1 MFFIFCRVII
11 YTYMPSRK
19 TLQQA
24 LEKEQELLELENSLS
39 DDTYREEC
47 DNKPTQMLR
56 VNEMKN
62 LLEIGENL
70 NSTMKRPTS
79 RMGRRSRP
87 TIRELE
93 TAFIN
98 LPKVA
103 TDKHDEPQQCEREML
118 FNKTTNKSSMKLFID
133 VNNDEVF
140 EDNSIYNVNNMD
152 DTLNIFEDDLPDIT
166 VIYKDYY
173 IRNLPIVKE
182 ELPGLRLSQYK
193 EKIKKMWKISYENPK
208 NNR

>member
-1 MFFIFCRVII
+1 
-11 YTYMPSRK
+11 MPSRR

-24 LEKEQELLELENSLS
+24 LEKEKELLELETRLI
-39 DDTYREEC
+39 DDTYWEEC
-47 DNKPTQMLR
+47 DNKPNQMLR

-62 LLEIGENL
+62 LLEIGENA

-140 EDNSIYNVNNMD
+140 EDNSIYSVNNMD

-193 EKIKKMWKISYENPK
+193 EKIKKMWKISFENPK

>member
-1 MFFIFCRVII
+1 
-11 YTYMPSRK
+11 MPSRK

-24 LEKEQELLELENSLS
+24 LEKEKELLELENRLI
-39 DDTYREEC
+39 DDTYWEEC
-47 DNKPTQMLR
+47 DNKPNQMLR

-98 LPKVA
+98 LPKLT
-103 TDKHDEPQQCEREML
+103 TDNNNEQQQCEREML

-133 VNNDEVF
+133 VNNGEVF
-140 EDNSIYNVNNMD
+140 EDNSIYSVNNMD

>member
-1 MFFIFCRVII
+1 
-11 YTYMPSRK
+11 MPSRR

-24 LEKEQELLELENSLS
+24 LEKEKELLELENRLI
-39 DDTYREEC
+39 DDTYWEEC
-47 DNKPTQMLR
+47 DNKPNQMLR

-98 LPKVA
+98 LPKLT
-103 TDKHDEPQQCEREML
+103 TDNNNEQQQCEREML

-133 VNNDEVF
+133 VNNDEV
-140 EDNSIYNVNNMD
+140 
-152 DTLNIFEDDLPDIT
+152 FEDDLPDIT

>member
-1 MFFIFCRVII
+1 
-11 YTYMPSRK
+11 MPSRR

-24 LEKEQELLELENSLS
+24 LEKEKELLELENRLS
-39 DDTYREEC
+39 DDTYWEEC
-47 DNKPTQMLR
+47 DNKPNQMLR

-62 LLEIGENL
+62 LLEIDENL

-79 RMGRRSRP
+79 RMGRRGRP

-98 LPKVA
+98 LPKVT
-103 TDKHDEPQQCEREML
+103 TDKHNEHQQHERESL
-118 FNKTTNKSSMKLFID
+118 FNKTTNRSSMKLFID

-140 EDNSIYNVNNMD
+140 EDNSIYDVNNID
-152 DTLNIFEDDLPDIT
+152 DALNIFEDDLPDIK
-166 VIYKDYY
+166 VIYKDFYK
-173 IRNLPIVKE
+173 RNLPIVKE
-182 ELPGLRLSQYK
+182 ELPGLRLHQYQD
-193 EKIKKMWKISYENPK
+193 KIKKMWEISFENPK